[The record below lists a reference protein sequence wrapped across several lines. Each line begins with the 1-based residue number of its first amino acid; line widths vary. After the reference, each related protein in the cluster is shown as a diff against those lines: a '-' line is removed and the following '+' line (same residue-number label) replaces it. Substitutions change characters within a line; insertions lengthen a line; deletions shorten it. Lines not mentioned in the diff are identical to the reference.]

1 MVFNF
6 VVELLYSG
14 YFLLLSD
21 DSELDSSKEKFESLG
36 SDSIF
41 SLTRILQPE

>member
-1 MVFNF
+1 MVFN
-6 VVELLYSG
+6 VVVLLYSG

-21 DSELDSSKEKFESLG
+21 DSELDSSKEKFENLG